1 MSSKNIFKLNLLLP
15 GKYQENPL
23 FKDKTIEQILEEN
36 HPTAIIELIRFR
48 DSLIAHKVRCGR
60 TTDQAANSFH
70 KDVHMCLDLYVYTN
84 YDALKKYFVRFS
96 KDRLKLELH
105 EYNAKKKQEEREKKM
120 ALEIERRLAQEK
132 ELQEQLRIQER
143 QKFYGDVLGSW

>member
-1 MSSKNIFKLNLLLP
+1 MSSKNIFKLNSLLP

-48 DSLIAHKVRCGR
+48 DNTIKNRIKCGLA
-60 TTDQAANSFH
+60 TDQAVNAFH
-70 KDVHMCLDLYVYTN
+70 KEVHMCLDLYIYTN
-84 YDALKKYFVRFS
+84 YNSLKRYYIRFK